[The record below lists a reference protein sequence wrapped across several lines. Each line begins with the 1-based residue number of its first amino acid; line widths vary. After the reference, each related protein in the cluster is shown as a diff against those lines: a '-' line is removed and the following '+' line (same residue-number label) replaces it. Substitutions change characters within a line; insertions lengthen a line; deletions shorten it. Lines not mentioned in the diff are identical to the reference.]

1 MQNHGRDK
9 ADWLSALTII
19 GRIFIFVP
27 IAAGLIQWIID
38 LTGKSP
44 ANNEVIY
51 SGSAMLII
59 CGIVTL
65 VYVAVKRFRKGL
77 RGEE

>member
-1 MQNHGRDK
+1 MQNHGGDT
-9 ADWLSALTII
+9 ADWLRALTII
-19 GRIFIFVP
+19 GRVFIFVP
-27 IAAGLIQWIID
+27 IAVGLIQWIID
-38 LTGKSP
+38 FTGESP
-44 ANNEVIY
+44 VDNEMIY